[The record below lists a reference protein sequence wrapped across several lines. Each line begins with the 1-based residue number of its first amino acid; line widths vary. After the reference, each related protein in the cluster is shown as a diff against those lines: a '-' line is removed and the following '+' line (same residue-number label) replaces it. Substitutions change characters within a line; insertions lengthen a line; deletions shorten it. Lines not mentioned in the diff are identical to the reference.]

1 MAKTKNQNGEVNWY
15 EEQVILKL
23 ENITRRGLEAVA
35 ARIDALTKININ
47 QNNQIDTGFMA
58 NSVYF
63 ATKGDSTY
71 TDDSGM
77 YTDRQQRTVAR
88 DMAPEATLPP
98 DQTALICVG
107 ANYAIYQEMQKPFL
121 YPALVQAAA
130 EAGGI
135 IEKVAKE

>member
-15 EEQVILKL
+15 SEQVILKL
-23 ENITRRGLEAVA
+23 DDVTRRGLEAVA

-63 ATKGDSTY
+63 ATKDDSTY
-71 TDDSGM
+71 LDDSGVQIN
-77 YTDRQQRTVAR
+77 REGNFVERE
-88 DMAPEATLPP
+88 MAPEATLPP
-98 DQTALICVG
+98 DQAALICVG